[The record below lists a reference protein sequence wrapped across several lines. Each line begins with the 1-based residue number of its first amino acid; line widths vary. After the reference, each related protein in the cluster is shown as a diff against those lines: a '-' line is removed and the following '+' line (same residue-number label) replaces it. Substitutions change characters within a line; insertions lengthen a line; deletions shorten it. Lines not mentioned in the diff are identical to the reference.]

1 MNFLEMSPDELK
13 KVDRTLITSPEEQQ
27 AYYDAVEAYHLKT
40 GTEQQTPSNEIPDD
54 VKDLLETYIRQW
66 LPKVEADGTIG
77 DVTFTMSDLIEMG
90 SERYKVRPERVK
102 AIIED
107 ITREGSLKVTADVST
122 RPDRDT
128 ITQVYFENNPE
139 RGIRLITKKTPKEG
153 GVPRYQDD
161 IIVSYFLESVSKTV
175 NPLEAGDITYSVR
188 LRHCRKRRSVLT
200 YEDESI
206 GNISTHIGLTAPGIR
221 SKLQLHGAISSL
233 IDAFEEAG
241 LVNEETRI
249 PATGFFE
256 YKDVLH
262 WSESKVFQCTLPEY
276 SDRKTK
282 LALEALEKVA
292 DFYAIRG
299 HKDGDHLKH
308 FLPALYFIV
317 VSPLSVIRKMGGG
330 EAKVLLLHGQTHA
343 GKTYLEK
350 LSCAIWGIP
359 PQAGII
365 GAARLSGPQYAE
377 AVNKTTLPIAF
388 DEARNA
394 LSSPAI
400 ADLIK
405 SSTMNLLIKNRI
417 TRDFKMK
424 SFMAYAGVMMSTNFV
439 PELYAGMADRLIS
452 IEFTRQH
459 KREDK
464 DVRSF
469 ETFFNGDGRLILAH
483 IGSGL
488 REMYLKKWGTCKRL
502 LLNDDQLKAGRELL
516 MMLYREHNLP
526 VPDWMVEVTEGDNRP
541 EEDDPLKLVFDWMRD
556 DIHRILR
563 QNRRVGGDVPR
574 HWDDR
579 LDMLQEDNLLP
590 NYIKSISKSN
600 INVTKELIREMARS
614 GIELPGGLTG
624 LLHIVND
631 HPAQSR
637 KNDRLTNKE
646 GVKVVRIDRA
656 LFMFYAERSDIQLE
670 VTE

>member
-1 MNFLEMSPDELK
+1 LTDTPDDLK
-13 KVDRTLITSPEEQQ
+13 RVDGSILTPEEQQ
-27 AYYDAVEAYHLKT
+27 AYYPGVEVDYLKDV
-40 GTEQQTPSNEIPDD
+40 TEPPAPPEISDD
-54 VKDLLETYIRQW
+54 VKDRLEAYLREQ
-66 LPKVEADGTIG
+66 LPKVDTENSLG
-77 DVTFTMSDLIEMG
+77 DLSFTLSDLIALGAEQ
-90 SERYKVRPERVK
+90 YKVSPNRVKVLIDAIEREKDLYVTAEVATRPEK
-102 AIIED
+102 D
-107 ITREGSLKVTADVST
+107 TVTQ
-122 RPDRDT
+122 
-128 ITQVYFENNPE
+128 IYFENNPE
-139 RGIRLITKKTPKEG
+139 RGIRLITKKTPREG
-153 GVPRYQDD
+153 GNVRYQDD
-161 IIVSYFLESVSKTV
+161 IILSYFLESVSKTV
-175 NPLEAGDITYSVR
+175 NPLEAGDISYSVR

-516 MMLYREHNLP
+516 MMLYRKHNLP

>member
-1 MNFLEMSPDELK
+1 MHTAGIF
-13 KVDRTLITSPEEQQ
+13 
-27 AYYDAVEAYHLKT
+27 
-40 GTEQQTPSNEIPDD
+40 
-54 VKDLLETYIRQW
+54 
-66 LPKVEADGTIG
+66 
-77 DVTFTMSDLIEMG
+77 
-90 SERYKVRPERVK
+90 RP
-102 AIIED
+102 
-107 ITREGSLKVTADVST
+107 
-122 RPDRDT
+122 
-128 ITQVYFENNPE
+128 
-139 RGIRLITKKTPKEG
+139 
-153 GVPRYQDD
+153 
-161 IIVSYFLESVSKTV
+161 
-175 NPLEAGDITYSVR
+175 
-188 LRHCRKRRSVLT
+188 
-200 YEDESI
+200 
-206 GNISTHIGLTAPGIR
+206 
-221 SKLQLHGAISSL
+221 
-233 IDAFEEAG
+233 
-241 LVNEETRI
+241 
-249 PATGFFE
+249 
-256 YKDVLH
+256 
-262 WSESKVFQCTLPEY
+262 
-276 SDRKTK
+276 KTK

-308 FLPALYFIV
+308 FLPALYFITQA
-317 VSPLSVIRKMGGG
+317 PLSVIRKMGGG